1 MRRKKQI
8 GPPHFLF
15 WSFNQPPWW
24 IMGNVW
30 SRPCDPLS
38 FTCQPHCSYN
48 WNWDIGKQ
56 VNATFHWA
64 AKWEKNPRKTTPT
77 FIPSSALTR
86 LPCTKWM
93 QKGSLMDHRE
103 EVFCCRKESEENKFN
118 FSFPFPFHE
127 NCIYSSYRNVKTVAT
142 ISCLVTAK
150 NNNVHF
156 QNLAKRGTSFE
167 TGTKLHKTVKRTWM
181 KSKNTR
187 FSRCSKSGWRAIVM
201 RAARWRRQEESFLLC

>member
-38 FTCQPHCSYN
+38 FTCQPRCSYN

-64 AKWEKNPRKTTPT
+64 VKWEETHAKPHQ
-77 FIPSSALTR
+77 PSFLRLHWLGYPAL
-86 LPCTKWM
+86 
-93 QKGSLMDHRE
+93 SE
-103 EVFCCRKESEENKFN
+103 CRKAHWWTTERRYSAVEKRKRNFN
-118 FSFPFPFHE
+118 SHSHSFHE
-127 NCIYSSYRNVKTVAT
+127 NCICSSHRNVKTVAT
-142 ISCLVTAK
+142 ISCLVMSK

-167 TGTKLHKTVKRTWM
+167 AGTKFQKTVQSTWI
-181 KSKNTR
+181 KSK
-187 FSRCSKSGWRAIVM
+187 II
-201 RAARWRRQEESFLLC
+201 